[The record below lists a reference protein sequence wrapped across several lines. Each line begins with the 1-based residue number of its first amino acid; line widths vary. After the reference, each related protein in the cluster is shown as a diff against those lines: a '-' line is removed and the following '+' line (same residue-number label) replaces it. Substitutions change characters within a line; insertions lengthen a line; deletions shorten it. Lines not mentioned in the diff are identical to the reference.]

1 MLAGFQAAVGAVL
14 IGTTTVLLPRLGL
27 TAAGWAYLAAQAL
40 SAAVAAP
47 FALRRMRQY
56 LGRAELAGAR

>member
-1 MLAGFQAAVGAVL
+1 V
-14 IGTTTVLLPRLGL
+14 VLLPRLGL
-27 TAAGWAYLAAQAL
+27 TAAGWGYLTAQAL